1 MIDLKPPSRLADFL
15 KPDPSTAVLE
25 ASDDGETLVLSRSSA
40 QTPEEAL
47 LLAKK
52 KRIRQLKKQIE
63 LLQQKL
69 QRAKAR
75 LATVKGASSGSD
87 TGRAM
92 ALSSARPRSW
102 PTALPCPWPRRRCSR
117 PRAAPWPEPLDRTC
131 APAMPQMH

>member
-1 MIDLKPPSRLADFL
+1 MMIDLKPPSRLADFL

-75 LATVKGASSGSD
+75 LASVKGASSGSD

-92 ALSSARPRSW
+92 ALSSARAQVMAYS
-102 PTALPCPWPRRRCSR
+102 TALSM
-117 PRAAPWPEPLDRTC
+117 AQTALFQAESGAL
-131 APAMPQMH
+131 A